1 MSVNI
6 KKNNGTICAAINCTE
21 YSNLTKKVFHRFP
34 TDDKRYLY
42 LLISIFYYIIILLV
56 IKSILS
62 RLFNIQSNTI
72 YSYFIYTQ
80 FNFNLI

>member
-6 KKNNGTICAAINCTE
+6 KKNNGTICAAINCIE

-42 LLISIFYYIIILLV
+42 LLISIFIILL
-56 IKSILS
+56 
-62 RLFNIQSNTI
+62 
-72 YSYFIYTQ
+72 YY
-80 FNFNLI
+80 

>member
-56 IKSILS
+56 IKSILL

-72 YSYFIYTQ
+72 YSYFIYTK

>member
-42 LLISIFYYIIILLV
+42 LLISIFYYII
-56 IKSILS
+56 
-62 RLFNIQSNTI
+62 
-72 YSYFIYTQ
+72 SY
-80 FNFNLI
+80 